1 MVVSPIEVLPQIGA
15 TAGGEAG
22 VRRALEI
29 LASEVDRVMALIGC
43 TRIEDLSVDY
53 LELPTR

>member
-1 MVVSPIEVLPQIGA
+1 
-15 TAGGEAG
+15 

-43 TRIEDLSVDY
+43 TDIPSLTPEY
-53 LELPTR
+53 LVLPEPLRRAV

>member
-1 MVVSPIEVLPQIGA
+1 MPPIEVSPQIGA

-29 LASEVDRVMALIGC
+29 LATEVDRVMALIGC

-53 LELPTR
+53 LELPAR